1 MDMTFFEYVTLLQ
14 RRWRA
19 WVSLIMIG
27 LLMALALN
35 TFAEKQYVAV
45 SRSFVTVSDADTAGG
60 RESFQG
66 LQFVTQRVVS
76 YSALS
81 SSPAVLD
88 GVIDELDLALSPQDL
103 QQMVDVASPTG
114 TVVLEVSVAHPD
126 PQQAP
131 VIADEV
137 SRQLG
142 LLIEDIETPRGL
154 AASSVEV
161 VLTHPAEVPTAPSSP
176 RGMLNLFL
184 GLVVG
189 AAAGVLLALLRERFD
204 HRLRS
209 ADDIRAITGSRPL
222 GSTVVPRGH
231 DRHQLTALRAQSVEA
246 EHYRAVRAALNVAQP
261 SIDLGHF
268 AMCPP
273 AERDGSASETANLAI
288 SWALTGAR
296 VCVVDADLRHAAV
309 SGVFDVED
317 SVGLSDV
324 LTGSARLGTAL
335 TSWNDGML
343 TILPAGFDPQD
354 PANLLSSKA
363 MTSLITE
370 LRSLFDIVIYD
381 TGPVLEGAD
390 AVMLSRALDGVVL
403 VVRAGRTTR
412 EELRDCL
419 EILGDARVPVLGT
432 VRSGVSARRRAKHST
447 RPTERHRRQA
457 PGLVRQRADLSSSV

>member
-1 MDMTFFEYVTLLQ
+1 MTFFEYVTLLQ

-19 WVSLIMIG
+19 WASLMMIG
-27 LLMALALN
+27 LLVALTFN

-45 SRSFVTVSDADTAGG
+45 SRSFVTVSDADAVGG

-76 YSALS
+76 YAALS

-88 GVIDELDLALSPQDL
+88 GVIDELELTLAPQDL

-114 TVVLEVSVAHPD
+114 TVVLEVSVTHPD

-154 AASSVEV
+154 ATSSVEV
-161 VLTHPAEVPTAPSSP
+161 VLTHPAKVPMAPSSP

-184 GLVVG
+184 GFVVG

-204 HRLRS
+204 DRLRS
-209 ADDIRAITGSRPL
+209 VDDIRAVTGSRPL
-222 GSTVVPRGH
+222 GSTLAPRGLE
-231 DRHQLTALRAQSVEA
+231 RHQLAALRVQSVEA
-246 EHYRAVRAALNVAQP
+246 EHYREVRAALDVTRP

-268 AMCPP
+268 AVCPP
-273 AERDGSASETANLAI
+273 AARDGSASETANLAV

-296 VCVVDADLRHAAV
+296 VCVVDADLRRATV
-309 SGVFDVED
+309 SGIFEVED
-317 SVGLSDV
+317 GVGLSDV
-324 LTGSARLGTAL
+324 LTGSAKLGAAL

-343 TILPAGFDPQD
+343 TILPAGFEPQD
-354 PANLLSSKA
+354 PANLLSSSA
-363 MTSLITE
+363 MTSLTAE

-390 AVMLSRALDGVVL
+390 AIVLSRALDGVVL
-403 VVRAGRTTR
+403 LVRAGRTTG

-432 VRSGVSARRRAKHST
+432 IRSGVSARRRAKHAT
-447 RPTERHRRQA
+447 RPTDRHRRQA
-457 PGLVRQRADLSSSV
+457 SGQVRQRADLSPSV